1 MFDIEVKINNHNLSI
16 GYGNRQTV
24 LPTGS
29 IDVDAVVIATF
40 YGDGWNGYA
49 CTAQFWQ
56 DPGEIYEVAFDNN
69 NTAVIP
75 AEILAKAG
83 IVNLAVYGTKND
95 TRISTNAVQFE
106 IEQGSY
112 TEAGA
117 PAPTLS
123 MFEQAVNAAVDA
135 IIDNILSPGA
145 VTNSILADMPAKT
158 IKGNNGSRP
167 AAPHDITQSEF
178 RTLFAFVGATSNKTG
193 TAGFLP
199 APTAAERVKYMRGD
213 GAWAVPVLETDNVN
227 VVLDSELH
235 ALRALTVMDTAT
247 QAMTMINLLV
257 SALTEKQ
264 DGYHTA
270 TVEILPEEWDDNAV
284 IKSVTGMT
292 ASALV
297 ICQYS
302 DQVNT
307 YTYEQAPDVMKFGCI
322 NVPRTTLTVLV
333 RWFD

>member
-1 MFDIEVKINNHNLSI
+1 MFNIEVRINKHNLSV
-16 GYGNRQTV
+16 GYGNRQSV

-40 YGDGWNGYA
+40 YGDEWNGYA

-56 DPGEIYEVAFDNN
+56 DPGEIYEVAFVN

-83 IVNLAVYGTKND
+83 IVNLAVFGTKND
-95 TRISTNAVQFE
+95 TRISTNTVQFE

-145 VTNSILADMPAKT
+145 VTNSILANMSAKT
-158 IKGNNGSRP
+158 IKGNATSSE
-167 AAPHDITQSEF
+167 AAPQDITQSQF
-178 RTLFAFVGATSNKTG
+178 RNLFAFVGATSSKNG
-193 TAGFLP
+193 TAGFVP
-199 APTAAERVKYMRGD
+199 APPSAARMKFLRGD
-213 GAWAVPVLETDNVN
+213 GTWNAPALETDDINVL
-227 VVLDSELH
+227 LDGDITQ
-235 ALRALTVMDTAT
+235 LRSLTTLDTVT
-247 QAMTMINLLV
+247 QAMTMINLLI
-257 SALTEKQ
+257 SALAEKQ

-307 YTYEQAPDVMKFGCI
+307 YTYEQAQDEMKFGCI